1 MTAEQYKTDALPVPE
16 QGTASYRNIHQLFKK
31 LPHGEEIH
39 NIFPVTY
46 TQSVYDG
53 KTGANLEHILH
64 QFNHIFLQFQGTP
77 QATRN
82 LLPKDMRRKG
92 IMISYRD
99 MDNNV
104 VTETNIDESEST
116 SDNWGLDKY
125 WVAYGINLDQIIKI
139 IEDYIDQFFDDTL
152 LEQVKEYIDQYFND
166 TAFEEIKN
174 YIDEYL
180 NGTWLDTIKE
190 YLESLITEAVKLNP
204 DDLDRNDSNEIQLAD
219 RDSTSGMGYVIL
231 RKNKTFAEQVTKEN
245 TIYEIRYDYDLGEGE
260 VTIPEN
266 CILKFEGGS
275 LSDGTI
281 GGNNSKIV
289 TNSFKIFKNIT
300 VKGTWI
306 QEEVYSNWFFSEE
319 SEDST
324 ALFKN
329 LMTLSTSNNLTHI
342 YIEEKTFKISLFNTE
357 GSVENYEGVRIPS
370 NVYIHNSATIKA
382 LPSDIEKTAIFLIH
396 GNSNVTV
403 DGGELIGDIETHIG
417 DSGEWGYGISLVGA
431 SNITI
436 KNITISKCWGDG
448 INIQAIGSTGE
459 EATHC
464 KNITIDNVKCLSN
477 RRQGMSIEGC
487 IGALIINS
495 EFSDTG
501 SIKST
506 NPGAGIDI
514 EPWFEEEIVTD
525 IKIDNCRLFNNKT
538 YLTIYGNHNT
548 KGITISNCFSDRG
561 VWIRTSNVI
570 IDNFQCSK
578 DSPYGYLAIWGICHN
593 ISVINSYFTNEIYAK
608 GDLQDVSI
616 CNSTFVMNEA
626 GTWSGYAICFENE
639 NENCKY
645 KNINISDCSFTDT
658 NKVRFLMVS
667 SDELVDIN
675 FINNNVITGCTQPFL
690 IGYGNFISNFVTA
703 NSANGISI
711 NNITGKTINIRNNNI
726 VIQKYVDYILSF
738 IGEPISSDSIYDCII
753 YNTNI
758 SVSSYY
764 RVANSGSNNY
774 KVLIVDSN
782 LGGDLISQLYQLTNW
797 TYKNTNNCSYSKE
810 YTPLIINATEG
821 KCYMYK
827 VPYKR
832 GKVTIFTSNKYTTK
846 SILYNTITDIT
857 INPDLNQVDINPTH
871 IISSSVV
878 LDDTN
883 NTEFPRIGY
892 KIENSNVHIYIKNGV
907 ESVYGLR
914 TKLQLDFQDIVEYKN
929 INYSIIDVP
938 EDITFELKLKG
949 ELNSSSISSFFTKYK
964 GMKYRDSESNLEV
977 CYDGTQWRNEDGTL
991 TSKVTII

>member
-1 MTAEQYKTDALPVPE
+1 MFFTQDDYKKIHEWLAKNSIKDTEFNKAITPLKGNEIIAFVQNGQNVKAYLSDFVAQLLLLGIPDFVNITDKYHESYITLSTAIRLIPFRSRKIGQVITFIDE
-16 QGTASYRNIHQLFKK
+16 
-31 LPHGEEIH
+31 
-39 NIFPVTY
+39 
-46 TQSVYDG
+46 
-53 KTGANLEHILH
+53 TGDWVIY
-64 QFNHIFLQFQGTP
+64 QFQGKAVNQWNNETLWVNIL
-77 QATRN
+77 Q
-82 LLPKDMRRKG
+82 KS
-92 IMISYRD
+92 ISGGEVTAD
-99 MDNNV
+99 EEDLTE
-104 VTETNIDESEST
+104 VTEGEKSV
-116 SDNWGLDKY
+116 LKFKDK
-125 WVAYGINLDQIIKI
+125 
-139 IEDYIDQFFDDTL
+139 
-152 LEQVKEYIDQYFND
+152 QY
-166 TAFEEIKN
+166 
-174 YIDEYL
+174 
-180 NGTWLDTIKE
+180 
-190 YLESLITEAVKLNP
+190 NP
-204 DDLDRNDSNEIQLAD
+204 DEF
-219 RDSTSGMGYVIL
+219 SGLGRVYL
-231 RKNKTFAEQVTKEN
+231 RKNITNVNGVSMNLLTQNMLNKSN
-245 TIYEIRYDYDLGEGE
+245 TIYIIQYDYDLNGQ
-260 VTIPEN
+260 TISVPEN
-266 CILKFEGGS
+266 CVLKFEGGS

-324 ALFKN
+324 VLFKN

-357 GSVENYEGVRIPS
+357 GSVENYEGIRIPS

-382 LPSDIEKTAIFLIH
+382 LPSDIEKSAILLIH
-396 GNSNVTV
+396 GNSNVTI
-403 DGGELIGDIETHIG
+403 DGGELIGDVETHIG

-431 SNITI
+431 SNVTI

-459 EATHC
+459 EDTHC
-464 KNITIDNVKCLSN
+464 KNIVVDNVRCLSN

-578 DSPYGYLAIWGICHN
+578 DSPYGYLAMWGVCHN

-608 GDLQDVSI
+608 GDLQNVSI

-626 GTWSGYAICFENE
+626 GTWSGFAICFENE

-658 NKVRFLMVS
+658 NKIRFLAVS
-667 SDELVDIN
+667 SDEPVNISFL
-675 FINNNVITGCTQPFL
+675 NNSVNTGCTQPFL
-690 IGYGNFISNFVTA
+690 IGYGDFINNSIVA

-711 NNITGKTINIRNNNI
+711 NNTTEKTINIRNNKI
-726 VIQKYVDYILSF
+726 IIQKYVDNILSF
-738 IGEPISSDSIYDCII
+738 IGKSISSDSIYDCII

-810 YTPLIINATEG
+810 YTPLVMNATEG

-857 INPDLNQVDINPTH
+857 INPNLNKVDINPTY

-892 KIENSNVHIYIKNGV
+892 KIEDGNVHIYIKNGV
-907 ESVYGLR
+907 ESIYGLR

-929 INYSIIDVP
+929 INYSIVDVP
-938 EDITFELKLKG
+938 EDIIFELKLKG

-991 TSKVTII
+991 TSKVVII